1 MLSGTKSYLWRIDMA
16 SLTRWILPLSA
27 SVGLFAA
34 GGDTGTQAPS
44 KGWPWE
50 VQLQLDQMS
59 YSSADVTGPLGGFKA
74 GADPSTGFGIRF
86 AIDPICTSWGS
97 VLFSAG
103 YRAPSDV
110 TIKYGQKAPFN
121 LKHQSQAEIG
131 VMARFGTNEPRR
143 RWEWGVGVDE
153 RFDSMRATGD
163 WGSPTEDKAWRP
175 WVRGMVRYV
184 WDDGK
189 NAQPFLGLEVA
200 GALGKVDVNDQ
211 NYYQDLVVLTNTFP
225 AGRRSRVQGPE
236 SLTRGHFPTFQVA
249 LVGGIRFG
257 HSVCGKP
264 AMAPVPPK
272 EEVVALPPATVVAPP
287 VAETAPVT
295 ETAQAKP
302 VEAPPTPMIEVQT
315 LSVHFGTNKFV
326 ANKAAAEAVKGWA
339 EKYKSVVDP
348 SVTSVIGHTDS
359 RGSRKWNER
368 LSVKRAQNVAHMLK
382 GNGLNID
389 GAKIEGHAFDEPIG
403 DNNTKEG
410 RALNRRTDV
419 TFKDGSKFRV
429 TGKTETAPD
438 YTRTGVHRTKK
449 VADAA
454 APAVAEAP
462 ATTKAPKAAK
472 APKADKK

>member
-1 MLSGTKSYLWRIDMA
+1 MA

-27 SVGLFAA
+27 SVGLFAG
-34 GGDTGTQAPS
+34 GGDTNTQTPS

-59 YSSADVTGPLGGFKA
+59 YTSADVRGPSGTFKA
-74 GADPSTGFGIRF
+74 GADPSLGFGIRF

-97 VLFSAG
+97 VVFSAG

-110 TIKYGQKAPFN
+110 TIKYGVQAPFD
-121 LKHQSQAEIG
+121 LSHKEQIEIG
-131 VMARFGTNEPRR
+131 VMARFGSNEPRR
-143 RWEWGVGVDE
+143 RWEWGVGIDE
-153 RFDSMRATGD
+153 RYDYLRATGD

-175 WVRGMVRYV
+175 WLRGMVRYV

-189 NAQPFLGLEVA
+189 NAQPFIGLEVA
-200 GALGKVDVNDQ
+200 GALSKVEVNDQ

-225 AGRRSRVQGPE
+225 AGHRSRVQGPE

-257 HSVCGKP
+257 RSCPKP
-264 AMAPVPPK
+264 VAMAPIPPK
-272 EEVVALPPATVVAPP
+272 EETP
-287 VAETAPVT
+287 APVT
-295 ETAQAKP
+295 SPTPTPAEAAPVVDTTQAKP
-302 VEAPPTPMIEVQT
+302 AEPPPAPKVDVESLT
-315 LSVHFGTNKFV
+315 VHFGTNKFE

-348 SVTSVIGHTDS
+348 NVTAVIGHTDS
-359 RGSRKWNER
+359 RGSRKWNEK

-438 YTRTGVHRTKK
+438 YTRTGGPGHKK
-449 VADAA
+449 AAKAADAA
-454 APAVAEAP
+454 AAP
-462 ATTKAPKAAK
+462 AAAAPAPSPKPAATPKAAPKA

>member
-1 MLSGTKSYLWRIDMA
+1 MA

-27 SVGLFAA
+27 SVGLLAA
-34 GGDTGTQAPS
+34 GGDTGTQTQS

-59 YSSADVTGPLGGFKA
+59 YSSADVTGPLGSFKA

-97 VLFSAG
+97 VIFSAG
-103 YRAPSDV
+103 YRASSDV
-110 TIKYGQKAPFN
+110 TIKYGQKAPFD
-121 LKHQSQAEIG
+121 LKHKSQAEIG

-153 RFDSMRATGD
+153 RFDAMRATGD
-163 WGSPTEDKAWRP
+163 WGTPTEDKAWRP

-189 NAQPFLGLEVA
+189 KAQPFLGLEVA
-200 GALGKVDVNDQ
+200 GALGKVEVNDQ
-211 NYYQDLVVLTNTFP
+211 NYYQGLVVLTNTYP
-225 AGRRSRVQGPE
+225 AGHRSRVQGPE

-249 LVGGIRFG
+249 LIGGIRFG
-257 HSVCGKP
+257 HSNCAPK
-264 AMAPVPPK
+264 AMAPVPAR
-272 EEVVALPPATVVAPP
+272 EEAPAPIVAPTP
-287 VAETAPVT
+287 TPAETAPAPVVT
-295 ETAQAKP
+295 DTTQAKP
-302 VEAPPTPMIEVQT
+302 VEPAPAPMVDVESLT
-315 LSVHFGTNKFV
+315 VHFGTNKFEV
-326 ANKAAAEAVKGWA
+326 NKAAAETVKGWA

-359 RGSRKWNER
+359 RGSRKWNEV
-368 LSVKRAQNVAHMLK
+368 LSVKRAQHVAHMLK

-438 YTRTGVHRTKK
+438 YTRTSGPGHHKKAAK
-449 VADAA
+449 VAADASAPAAAA
-454 APAVAEAP
+454 APAAP
-462 ATTKAPKAAK
+462 TKKH
-472 APKADKK
+472 KK

>member
-1 MLSGTKSYLWRIDMA
+1 MA

-27 SVGLFAA
+27 SVGMFAA
-34 GGDTGTQAPS
+34 GGDAVTQTPS

-59 YSSADVTGPLGGFKA
+59 YESANVRGPLGSFKA
-74 GADPSTGFGIRF
+74 GADPSVGFGIRF

-110 TIKYGQKAPFN
+110 TIKYGQKAPFD
-121 LKHQSQAEIG
+121 LKHRSQAEIG

-163 WGSPTEDKAWRP
+163 WGTPTEDKAWRP

-189 NAQPFLGLEVA
+189 KTQPFLGLEVA
-200 GALGKVDVNDQ
+200 GALGKVEVNDQ
-211 NYYQDLVVLTNTFP
+211 NYYQDLAVLTNTFP
-225 AGRRSRVQGPE
+225 AGHIARVQGPE

-257 HSVCGKP
+257 RSNCAPV
-264 AMAPVPPK
+264 AMAPVPAK
-272 EEVVALPPATVVAPP
+272 EEAPAPAAAPAP
-287 VAETAPVT
+287 APAPVEQAPAPAP
-295 ETAQAKP
+295 ETTQAKP
-302 VEAPPTPMIEVQT
+302 VEPPPAPMIEVQT
-315 LSVHFGTNKFV
+315 LTVHFGTNKFV
-326 ANKAAAEAVKGWA
+326 PNKAAADAVKGWA
-339 EKYKSVVDP
+339 AKYMSVVDP

-359 RGSRKWNER
+359 RGSRHWNEI

-382 GNGLNID
+382 GNGLNLD

-438 YTRTGVHRTKK
+438 YTRTGGPRHRKAAK

-454 APAVAEAP
+454 APAAAE
-462 ATTKAPKAAK
+462 TTVAPKAAK
-472 APKADKK
+472 APKTDKK

>member
-1 MLSGTKSYLWRIDMA
+1 MA
-16 SLTRWILPLSA
+16 SLKSWILPLSA
-27 SVGLFAA
+27 SVGLLAA

-59 YSSADVTGPLGGFKA
+59 YSSADVRGPLGGFKA

-97 VLFSAG
+97 ILFSAG

-110 TIKYGQKAPFN
+110 TIKYGQKAPFD
-121 LKHQSQAEIG
+121 LKHRSQAEIG

-153 RFDSMRATGD
+153 RFDSMRATGA
-163 WGSPTEDKAWRP
+163 WGTPTEDKAWRP

-189 NAQPFLGLEVA
+189 NTQPFLGLEVA
-200 GALGKVDVNDQ
+200 GALGKVEVNEQ
-211 NYYQDLVVLTNTFP
+211 NYYQDLVVLTNTYP
-225 AGRRSRVQGPE
+225 AGYRSRVQGPE

-257 HSVCGKP
+257 RANCGKP
-264 AMAPVPPK
+264 VAMAPVPAK
-272 EEVVALPPATVVAPP
+272 EETPAP
-287 VAETAPVT
+287 VAAVTPTPAVEPTAAPV
-295 ETAQAKP
+295 ETTQAKP
-302 VEAPPTPMIEVQT
+302 VEPPPAPMIDVQSLT
-315 LSVHFGTNKFV
+315 VHFGTNKFE

-359 RGSRKWNER
+359 RGSRKWNEV

-382 GNGLNID
+382 GNGLNLD

-438 YTRTGVHRTKK
+438 YTRTGGPRRKKAAK

-454 APAVAEAP
+454 APAAAEATP
-462 ATTKAPKAAK
+462 APKAAK
-472 APKADKK
+472 APKAGKK

>member
-1 MLSGTKSYLWRIDMA
+1 
-16 SLTRWILPLSA
+16 
-27 SVGLFAA
+27 
-34 GGDTGTQAPS
+34 
-44 KGWPWE
+44 
-50 VQLQLDQMS
+50 MS

-103 YRAPSDV
+103 YRASSDV
-110 TIKYGQKAPFN
+110 TIKYGQKAPFD
-121 LKHQSQAEIG
+121 LKHRSQVEIG

-153 RFDSMRATGD
+153 RFDAMRATGD
-163 WGSPTEDKAWRP
+163 WGTPTEDKAWRP

-189 NAQPFLGLEVA
+189 KTQPFLGLEVA
-200 GALGKVDVNDQ
+200 GALGKVEVNDQ

-225 AGRRSRVQGPE
+225 AGHRSRVQGPE

-257 HSVCGKP
+257 RANCAKP
-264 AMAPVPPK
+264 AAMAPVPPK
-272 EEVVALPPATVVAPP
+272 EEAAPAP
-287 VAETAPVT
+287 VAAPAPTPAEAAPAPVT
-295 ETAQAKP
+295 ETTQAKP
-302 VEAPPTPMIEVQT
+302 VEPPPAPKVDVQSLT
-315 LSVHFGTNKFV
+315 VHFGTNKFE
-326 ANKAAAEAVKGWA
+326 ANKAAVEAVKGWA

-359 RGSRKWNER
+359 RGSRKWNEK

-382 GNGLNID
+382 GNGLNLD
-389 GAKIEGHAFDEPIG
+389 GAKIEGRAFDEPIG

-438 YTRTGVHRTKK
+438 YTRTGVRRAKK
-449 VADAA
+449 VAAPAADAA
-454 APAVAEAP
+454 APAAEAP
-462 ATTKAPKAAK
+462 K

>member
-1 MLSGTKSYLWRIDMA
+1 MA
-16 SLTRWILPLSA
+16 SLKSWILPLSA
-27 SVGLFAA
+27 SVGLIAA
-34 GGDTGTQAPS
+34 GGDTGTQSPS

-59 YSSADVTGPLGGFKA
+59 YDSANVTGPLGRFKA
-74 GADPSTGFGIRF
+74 GADPSVGFGIRF

-97 VLFSAG
+97 ILFSAG

-110 TIKYGQKAPFN
+110 TIKYGQKAPFD
-121 LKHQSQAEIG
+121 LKHRSQAEIG
-131 VMARFGTNEPRR
+131 VMARFGSNEPRR

-163 WGSPTEDKAWRP
+163 WGTPTEDKAWRP

-189 NAQPFLGLEVA
+189 NTQPFVGLEVA
-200 GALGKVDVNDQ
+200 GALGKVEVNDQ
-211 NYYQDLVVLTNTFP
+211 NDYQDLAVLTNTFP
-225 AGRRSRVQGPE
+225 AGHIARNQGPE

-257 HSVCGKP
+257 RANCGRP
-264 AMAPVPPK
+264 VAMAPVPPK
-272 EEVVALPPATVVAPP
+272 EEAPAAPAAAP
-287 VAETAPVT
+287 TPAPAEAAPAAAPAT
-295 ETAQAKP
+295 ETAQAQP
-302 VEAPPTPMIEVQT
+302 AEQPAPPMVDIQG

-326 ANKAAAEAVKGWA
+326 PTKAAAEAVKGWA
-339 EKYKSVVDP
+339 EKYKGVIDP
-348 SVTSVIGHTDS
+348 TVTSVIGHTDS
-359 RGSRKWNER
+359 RGSRKWNEV
-368 LSVKRAQNVAHMLK
+368 LSVKRAQHVAHMLK
-382 GNGLNID
+382 GNGLNLD

-438 YTRTGVHRTKK
+438 YSRTGGPRRKK
-449 VADAA
+449 VAKT
-454 APAVAEAP
+454 AVAATP
-462 ATTKAPKAAK
+462 ATAETTA

>member
-1 MLSGTKSYLWRIDMA
+1 MA

-59 YSSADVTGPLGGFKA
+59 YGSADVRGPLGGFKA
-74 GADPSTGFGIRF
+74 GADPSLGFGIRF
-86 AIDPICTSWGS
+86 AIDPIRTSWGS

-110 TIKYGQKAPFN
+110 TIKYGQKAPFD
-121 LKHQSQAEIG
+121 LKHRSQAEIG

-163 WGSPTEDKAWRP
+163 WGTPTEDKAWRP

-200 GALGKVDVNDQ
+200 GALGKVEVNDQ

-225 AGRRSRVQGPE
+225 AGHRSRVQGPE

-257 HSVCGKP
+257 RSNSSKP
-264 AMAPVPPK
+264 VAMAPVPAK
-272 EEVVALPPATVVAPP
+272 EEAAPAPIVSPTPTPAEAAP
-287 VAETAPVT
+287 APVT
-295 ETAQAKP
+295 DTTQAKVAEP
-302 VEAPPTPMIEVQT
+302 PPAPMVDVQS

-326 ANKAAAEAVKGWA
+326 PTKAAAAAVKGWA

-348 SVTSVIGHTDS
+348 NVTAVIGHTDS

-368 LSVKRAQNVAHMLK
+368 LSVKRAQHVAHMLK

-438 YTRTGVHRTKK
+438 YTRTGGPRRKK
-449 VADAA
+449 VAAVADAA
-454 APAVAEAP
+454 APAAA
-462 ATTKAPKAAK
+462 ATTAAPKAPE

>member
-1 MLSGTKSYLWRIDMA
+1 MA

-34 GGDTGTQAPS
+34 AGDTGTQTPS

-59 YSSADVTGPLGGFKA
+59 YSSADVRGTTGTFKA

-97 VLFSAG
+97 VVFSAG
-103 YRAPSDV
+103 YRASSDV
-110 TIKYGQKAPFN
+110 TIKYGIKAPFD
-121 LKHQSQAEIG
+121 LKHQSQVELG
-131 VMARFGTNEPRR
+131 VMARFGTNAPRN
-143 RWEWGVGVDE
+143 RWEWGVGIDE
-153 RFDSMRATGD
+153 RFDSMKATGD
-163 WGSPTEDKAWRP
+163 WGTPTEDKAWRP

-200 GALGKVDVNDQ
+200 GALGNVEVNDQ

-225 AGRRSRVQGPE
+225 AGHRSRVQGPE

-257 HSVCGKP
+257 RSNCAPV

-272 EEVVALPPATVVAPP
+272 EETPAPVATPAPTPAEAAPPA
-287 VAETAPVT
+287 VT
-295 ETAQAKP
+295 DTTQAKP
-302 VEAPPTPMIEVQT
+302 AEPPPAPMVDVQSLT
-315 LSVHFGTNKFV
+315 VHFGTNKFE

-348 SVTSVIGHTDS
+348 SVTAVIGHTDS
-359 RGSRKWNER
+359 RGSRKWNEK

-382 GNGLNID
+382 GNGLNLD

-438 YTRTGVHRTKK
+438 YTRTGGPGHKKAAK

-454 APAVAEAP
+454 APAAAP
-462 ATTKAPKAAK
+462 AAAEKPAAPKAAK
-472 APKADKK
+472 APKADKKK

>member
-1 MLSGTKSYLWRIDMA
+1 MA
-16 SLTRWILPLSA
+16 SLKSWILPLSA
-27 SVGLFAA
+27 SVGLLAA
-34 GGDTGTQAPS
+34 GGDTGSQAPS

-59 YSSADVTGPLGGFKA
+59 YSSADVTGPLGSFKA

-110 TIKYGQKAPFN
+110 TIKYGQKAPFD
-121 LKHQSQAEIG
+121 LKHRSQVELG
-131 VMARFGTNEPRR
+131 VMARFGTNDPRR
-143 RWEWGVGVDE
+143 RWEWGVGIDE
-153 RFDSMRATGD
+153 RFDSMRATGA
-163 WGSPTEDKAWRP
+163 WGTPTEDKAWRP

-189 NAQPFLGLEVA
+189 NTQPFLGLEVA
-200 GALGKVDVNDQ
+200 GALGKVEVNDQ
-211 NYYQDLVVLTNTFP
+211 NYYQDLVVLTNTYP
-225 AGRRSRVQGPE
+225 AGYRSRVQGPE

-257 HSVCGKP
+257 HSNCLKP
-264 AMAPVPPK
+264 GAMAPVPAK
-272 EEVVALPPATVVAPP
+272 EEATTPVATPAPTPVETAPVAP
-287 VAETAPVT
+287 VAETT
-295 ETAQAKP
+295 QAKP
-302 VEAPPTPMIEVQT
+302 AEQAPAPMTEIQSLT
-315 LSVHFGTNKFV
+315 VHFGTNKFV

-339 EKYKSVVDP
+339 EKYKSIVDP

-368 LSVKRAQNVAHMLK
+368 LSVKRAEHVAHMLK
-382 GNGLNID
+382 TNGMNLD
-389 GAKIEGHAFDEPIG
+389 SAKIEGRAFDEPIG

-410 RALNRRTDV
+410 RAMNRRTDV

-429 TGKTETAPD
+429 TGKTESAPD
-438 YTRTGVHRTKK
+438 YTRTGGPRHHKKAAK
-449 VADAA
+449 VADTA
-454 APAVAEAP
+454 APAATETP
-462 ATTKAPKAAK
+462 AAPKAAK
-472 APKADKK
+472 APKAPKTDKK

>member
-1 MLSGTKSYLWRIDMA
+1 MA
-16 SLTRWILPLSA
+16 SLKSWILPLSA
-27 SVGLFAA
+27 SVGLMAA
-34 GGDTGTQAPS
+34 TGDTGTQTPS

-59 YSSADVTGPLGGFKA
+59 YESANVRGPLGGFKA

-97 VLFSAG
+97 ILFSAG

-110 TIKYGQKAPFN
+110 TIKYGQKAPFD
-121 LKHQSQAEIG
+121 LKHQSQIELG

-143 RWEWGVGVDE
+143 RWEWGVGIDE
-153 RFDSMRATGD
+153 RFDSMRATGA
-163 WGSPTEDKAWRP
+163 WGTPTEDKAWRP

-189 NAQPFLGLEVA
+189 KAQPFVGLEVA
-200 GALGKVDVNDQ
+200 GALGKVEVNDQ

-225 AGRRSRVQGPE
+225 AGRIARNQGPE

-257 HSVCGKP
+257 RANCAKP
-264 AMAPVPPK
+264 GAMAPVPAK
-272 EEVVALPPATVVAPP
+272 EVAPAP
-287 VAETAPVT
+287 VAAPTPAAEPTPAPAVDT
-295 ETAQAKP
+295 TQAKP
-302 VEAPPTPMIEVQT
+302 VEQAPAPMTEIQSLT
-315 LSVHFGTNKFV
+315 VHFGTNKFV
-326 ANKAAAEAVKGWA
+326 ANKAAVQAVKGWV

-382 GNGLNID
+382 TNGLNLD
-389 GAKIEGHAFDEPIG
+389 SAKIEGRAFDEPIG

-438 YTRTGVHRTKK
+438 YTRTGVRRHKK
-449 VADAA
+449 VAKAADAA
-454 APAVAEAP
+454 APAAAETSA
-462 ATTKAPKAAK
+462 APKAAK
-472 APKADKK
+472 APKATKADTK

>member
-1 MLSGTKSYLWRIDMA
+1 MA
-16 SLTRWILPLSA
+16 SLKSWILPLSA
-27 SVGLFAA
+27 SVGLIAA
-34 GGDTGTQAPS
+34 GGDAGTQTPS

-59 YSSADVTGPLGGFKA
+59 YDSANVRGPLGGFKA
-74 GADPSTGFGIRF
+74 GADPSVGFGIRF

-97 VLFSAG
+97 ILFSAG

-110 TIKYGQKAPFN
+110 TIKYGQKAPFD
-121 LKHQSQAEIG
+121 LKHRSQAEIG

-163 WGSPTEDKAWRP
+163 WGTPTEDKAWRP

-189 NAQPFLGLEVA
+189 KTQPFVGLEVA
-200 GALGKVDVNDQ
+200 GALGKVEVNDQ

-225 AGRRSRVQGPE
+225 AGRIARNQGPE

-257 HSVCGKP
+257 RANCAKP
-264 AMAPVPPK
+264 MAMAPVPPK
-272 EEVVALPPATVVAPP
+272 EEAPVAPAAAP
-287 VAETAPVT
+287 TPTPAEPTTAPAAETT
-295 ETAQAKP
+295 QAKP
-302 VEAPPTPMIEVQT
+302 AEQPAAPMVDIQGLT
-315 LSVHFGTNKFV
+315 VHFGTNKFV
-326 ANKAAAEAVKGWA
+326 PTKAAAEAVKGWA
-339 EKYKSVVDP
+339 EKYKGVVDP

-359 RGSRKWNER
+359 RGSRKWNEV
-368 LSVKRAQNVAHMLK
+368 LSVKRAQHVAHMLK
-382 GNGLNID
+382 GNGLNLD

-429 TGKTETAPD
+429 TGKIETAPD
-438 YTRTGVHRTKK
+438 YSRTGHRRHKK
-449 VADAA
+449 VAKAADVAA
-454 APAVAEAP
+454 ATSAAAE
-462 ATTKAPKAAK
+462 TTA

>member
-1 MLSGTKSYLWRIDMA
+1 
-16 SLTRWILPLSA
+16 
-27 SVGLFAA
+27 
-34 GGDTGTQAPS
+34 
-44 KGWPWE
+44 
-50 VQLQLDQMS
+50 MS
-59 YSSADVTGPLGGFKA
+59 YASADVRGPLGGFKA

-86 AIDPICTSWGS
+86 ALEPICTSWGS
-97 VLFSAG
+97 ILFSAG

-121 LKHQSQAEIG
+121 LKHRSQAEIG

-163 WGSPTEDKAWRP
+163 WGTPTEDKAWRP

-189 NAQPFLGLEVA
+189 KSQPFVGLEVA
-200 GALGKVDVNDQ
+200 GALGKVEVNDQ

-225 AGRRSRVQGPE
+225 AGYRSRVQGPE
-236 SLTRGHFPTFQVA
+236 SLTRGHFPSFQVA

-257 HSVCGKP
+257 RSNCAAPV
-264 AMAPVPPK
+264 AMAPVPAK
-272 EEVVALPPATVVAPP
+272 EEAPAP
-287 VAETAPVT
+287 APVV
-295 ETAQAKP
+295 ETKPTPVEAAPAPVETTQAKP
-302 VEAPPTPMIEVQT
+302 VEAAPVLVDVQT
-315 LSVHFGTNKFV
+315 LTVHFGTNKFEV
-326 ANKAAAEAVKGWA
+326 NKAAAEAVKGWA

-359 RGSRKWNER
+359 RGSRKWNEV
-368 LSVKRAQNVAHMLK
+368 LSVKRAQSVAHMLK
-382 GNGLNID
+382 GNGLNLD
-389 GAKIEGHAFDEPIG
+389 GAKIEGRAFDEPIG
-403 DNNTKEG
+403 DNNTSEG

-438 YTRTGVHRTKK
+438 YTRTGMPHTKK
-449 VADAA
+449 ATKAADAA
-454 APAVAEAP
+454 APAAAEKP
-462 ATTKAPKAAK
+462 AAPKAAK

>member
-1 MLSGTKSYLWRIDMA
+1 MA
-16 SLTRWILPLSA
+16 SLKSWILPLSA
-27 SVGLFAA
+27 SVGLIAA
-34 GGDTGTQAPS
+34 GGDTGTQSPS

-59 YSSADVTGPLGGFKA
+59 YDSANVTGPLGSFKA
-74 GADPSTGFGIRF
+74 GADPSVGFGIRF

-97 VLFSAG
+97 ILFSAG

-110 TIKYGQKAPFN
+110 TIKYGQKAPFD
-121 LKHQSQAEIG
+121 LKHRSQAEIG
-131 VMARFGTNEPRR
+131 VMARFGSNEPRR

-163 WGSPTEDKAWRP
+163 WGTPTEDKAWRP

-189 NAQPFLGLEVA
+189 NTQPFVGLEVA
-200 GALGKVDVNDQ
+200 GALGKVEVNDQ
-211 NYYQDLVVLTNTFP
+211 NYYQDLAVLTNTFP
-225 AGRRSRVQGPE
+225 AGHIARNQGPE

-257 HSVCGKP
+257 RANCGRP
-264 AMAPVPPK
+264 VAMAPVPPK
-272 EEVVALPPATVVAPP
+272 EEAPAAPEAAP
-287 VAETAPVT
+287 APAPAEAAPAAAPAT
-295 ETAQAKP
+295 ETAQAQP
-302 VEAPPTPMIEVQT
+302 AEQPAPPMVDIQG

-326 ANKAAAEAVKGWA
+326 PTKAAAEAVKGWA
-339 EKYKSVVDP
+339 EKYKGVIDP
-348 SVTSVIGHTDS
+348 TVTSVIGHTDS
-359 RGSRKWNER
+359 RGSRKWNEV
-368 LSVKRAQNVAHMLK
+368 LSVKRAQHVAHMLK
-382 GNGLNID
+382 GNGLNLD

-438 YTRTGVHRTKK
+438 YSRTGGPRRKK
-449 VADAA
+449 VAKT
-454 APAVAEAP
+454 AVAATP
-462 ATTKAPKAAK
+462 ATAETTA

>member
-1 MLSGTKSYLWRIDMA
+1 MA
-16 SLTRWILPLSA
+16 SLKSWILPLSA
-27 SVGLFAA
+27 SVGLLAA
-34 GGDTGTQAPS
+34 AGDTGTQTPS
-44 KGWPWE
+44 RGWPWE

-59 YSSADVTGPLGGFKA
+59 YASADVRGPLGSFKA

-110 TIKYGQKAPFN
+110 TIKYGQKAPFD
-121 LKHQSQAEIG
+121 LKHRSQAEIG

-163 WGSPTEDKAWRP
+163 WGTPTEDKAWRP

-189 NAQPFLGLEVA
+189 KTQPFLGLEVA
-200 GALGKVDVNDQ
+200 GALGKVEVNDQ

-225 AGRRSRVQGPE
+225 AGQRSRVQGPE

-257 HSVCGKP
+257 RNACGP
-264 AMAPVPPK
+264 VAMAPVPAK
-272 EEVVALPPATVVAPP
+272 EEAPVPVVAPTP
-287 VAETAPVT
+287 APAPAETPAPAPAP
-295 ETAQAKP
+295 ETTQAKP
-302 VEAPPTPMIEVQT
+302 AEAPAAPMVEIQSLT
-315 LSVHFGTNKFV
+315 VHFGTNKFV
-326 ANKAAAEAVKGWA
+326 ANTAAAEAVKGWV

-348 SVTSVIGHTDS
+348 SVTAVIGHTDS

-368 LSVKRAQNVAHMLK
+368 LSMKRAENVAHMLK
-382 GNGLNID
+382 TNGLNLD
-389 GAKIEGHAFDEPIG
+389 GAKIEGHAFDEPVG

-438 YTRTGVHRTKK
+438 HTRTGGPRHHKK
-449 VADAA
+449 AAVAADAA
-454 APAVAEAP
+454 APAAAAP
-462 ATTKAPKAAK
+462 MAAPKTAKAPKAPK